1 MKKTLLESD
10 GESSIIFD
18 INSGS
23 SFDIYIQVWNRY
35 DRDFDFL
42 KNINNNINITKN
54 TEKIIK

>member
-1 MKKTLLESD
+1 LKKTLLESD

>member
-54 TEKIIK
+54 NEKIIK